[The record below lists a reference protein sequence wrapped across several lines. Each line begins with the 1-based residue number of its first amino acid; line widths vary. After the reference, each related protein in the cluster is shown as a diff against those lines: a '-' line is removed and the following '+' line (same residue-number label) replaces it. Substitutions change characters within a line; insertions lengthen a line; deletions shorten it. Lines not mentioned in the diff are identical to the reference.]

1 MKAKTRK
8 ILCSIPYYIIMFLFI
23 GVVICITATVAIGC
37 FSMDWRGTFLPTS
50 WTTYQLKLAWEKY
63 NIGHYYLVSLRI
75 VVTATLLSLVCSLPS
90 AYVLARK
97 PIKGKT
103 LINQFFRL
111 PIMLPELL
119 VGIPLAVIFYSL
131 GLAETFTG
139 VTVILMVIGVPFGLS
154 ILTPFIEGLDARVEI
169 AAETLGANKLTVF
182 LQIIIPQLIPGVVST
197 MINVFVRLFTNYTL
211 MLLVGGTA
219 TYTMTIKV
227 FNVLSNARSE
237 PQALLNSLTLFYM
250 LPMLGFTLV
259 SLIAQN
265 LLKKRFGGK

>member
-8 ILCSIPYYIIMFLFI
+8 MLCSIPYYIIIFLFI
-23 GVVICITATVAIGC
+23 GIVLGLAATVAIGC
-37 FSMDWRGTFLPTS
+37 FSMDWRGTFLPAT
-50 WTTYQLKLAWEKY
+50 WTTYQLKLAWEKC
-63 NIGHYYLVSLRI
+63 NIAHYYIVSIRI
-75 VVTATLLSLVCSLPS
+75 VVSATVLSLVCSIPS
-90 AYVLARK
+90 AYVMARK
-97 PIKGKT
+97 PVRFKT
-103 LINQFFRL
+103 LLNQFFRL

-119 VGIPLAVIFYSL
+119 VGIPLAVIFYML
-131 GLAETFTG
+131 GLAETFVG

-154 ILTPFIEGLDARVEI
+154 ILTPFIEGLDPRVEI

-237 PQALLNSLTLFYM
+237 PQALLNSLTLYYM
-250 LPMLGFTLV
+250 IPMLGFTIV
-259 SLIAQN
+259 SLAVES